1 MEEPISRCYTV
12 VMTKLLEQA
21 VARAKELSDAEQ
33 DAIAQFVMNE
43 IESEQ
48 RWDELL
54 AKCPNKLRKLA
65 DRAWAEHEAG
75 GSHEL
80 DPDRL

>member
-1 MEEPISRCYTV
+1 MSRCYTML
-12 VMTKLLEQA
+12 MTKLLEQA
-21 VARAKELSDAEQ
+21 VARAKELPDAEQ

-43 IESEQ
+43 MESEQ
-48 RWDELL
+48 RWDQLL
-54 AKCPNKLRKLA
+54 AKSPNKLRKLA

-75 GSHEL
+75 GSQAL

>member
-1 MEEPISRCYTV
+1 MVRCY
-12 VMTKLLEQA
+12 A
-21 VARAKELSDAEQ
+21 VARAKELPDAEQ

-54 AKCPNKLRKLA
+54 AKFPSKLRKLA

-75 GSHEL
+75 GSREL